1 MGIIKSGLS
10 SPNTGFAAPLRFAQ
24 TAFGNFFYPQ
34 NDRRK
39 VCTMNSKTK
48 RLDDSTLEVIAELIC
63 GAGAGAGGG
72 AIYESP
78 GPYRSKSE
86 IYAFFERAG
95 VSPKGESSTR
105 KWFVLESLQSA
116 NQSPQGEILPVE
128 LERILLRLSSPK
140 EYRGD
145 IVTHRKVVDFLNK
158 VLKIEGKEILLLGT
172 EPQVRVCSPELPR
185 EIPEYELTSPP
196 DFQKIVEDP
205 KLSDLLTKRW
215 EEAQKDIYSNCYLSA
230 IIMMGSLLEGALLYK
245 VEKDVSKACKASRA
259 PKKKDGKAK
268 PIHEWSLHDLIE
280 VSHELGWLH
289 GDVKRFSHAL
299 RDYRNMVHPYHQR
312 ALSENPPDKDTCI
325 ICWEVVKAAIS
336 DLFGG
341 KL

>member
-1 MGIIKSGLS
+1 
-10 SPNTGFAAPLRFAQ
+10 
-24 TAFGNFFYPQ
+24 
-34 NDRRK
+34 
-39 VCTMNSKTK
+39 MNSRAKK
-48 RLDDSTLEVIAELIC
+48 LGDSTLEVIAEVIC
-63 GAGAGAGGG
+63 GVSAGSGPD
-72 AIYESP
+72 YESP
-78 GPYRSKSE
+78 GPYRTRPE
-86 IYAFFERAG
+86 IDAFFGRAE
-95 VSPKGESSTR
+95 VSPRGLSSTR
-105 KWFVLESLQSA
+105 KWFVLKSLQYA
-116 NQSPQGEILPVE
+116 NESPKGEILPVE

-145 IVTHRKVVDFLNK
+145 TVTHRKVVDFLNK
-158 VLKIEGKEILLLGT
+158 VLKIEGIEILLLGT
-172 EPQVRVCSPELPR
+172 EPQLRVCPPELPR
-185 EIPEYELTSPP
+185 EIPEYEITPPP
-196 DFQKIVEDP
+196 DFQKVVEDP
-205 KLSDLLTKRW
+205 KLSDLLIKRW
-215 EEAQKDIYSNCYLSA
+215 EEVQKDIYSKCYLSA
-230 IIMMGSLLEGALLYK
+230 IIMMGSLLEGVLLYK

-289 GDVKRFSHAL
+289 GDVKHFSHAL